1 VARKKR
7 AIGGNG
13 KRHCMMAGAER
24 NAKRLI
30 LWISELFCCDEDN
43 WIGRAD
49 ARRPFLPPIVSAVT
63 LENPADRSSAVEREK
78 LTASRIA

>member
-13 KRHCMMAGAER
+13 KKALYGMAGAER

-30 LWISELFCCDEDN
+30 LWIFRTFLL
-43 WIGRAD
+43 
-49 ARRPFLPPIVSAVT
+49 RPKPTGSVAPTRDVRSFR
-63 LENPADRSSAVEREK
+63 RSSAQ
-78 LTASRIA
+78 

>member
-1 VARKKR
+1 MARKKR

-13 KRHCMMAGAER
+13 KKALYEMPGAER

-30 LWISELFCCDEDN
+30 LWIFRTFYRDEHH

-49 ARRPFLPPIVSAVT
+49 ARRPFLPPIVSALT
-63 LENPADRSSAVEREK
+63 PENPADRSSAVERK
-78 LTASRIA
+78 S